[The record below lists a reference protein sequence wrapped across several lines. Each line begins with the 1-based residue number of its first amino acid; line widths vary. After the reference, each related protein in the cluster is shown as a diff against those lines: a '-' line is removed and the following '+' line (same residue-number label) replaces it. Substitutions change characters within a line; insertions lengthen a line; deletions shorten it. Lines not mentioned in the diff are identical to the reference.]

1 MQNPAGSQDLGLSGW
16 RDGISDHAERT
27 RHFESLNVIQDVLGR
42 FVISAESKKRVD
54 EVR

>member
-1 MQNPAGSQDLGLSGW
+1 MRNPAGSQDLGLSGW

-27 RHFESLNVIQDVLGR
+27 RHFESLNVIQDVGR